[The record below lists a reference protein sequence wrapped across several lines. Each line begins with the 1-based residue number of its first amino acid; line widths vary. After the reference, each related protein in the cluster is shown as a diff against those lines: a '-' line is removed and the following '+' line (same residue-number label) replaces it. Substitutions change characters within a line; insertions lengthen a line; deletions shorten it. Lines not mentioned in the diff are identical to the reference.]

1 MKEILSV
8 LRLRLTF
15 FLMTIFAISA
25 SSSAQWIR
33 KTDGLKTRSEVTSV
47 VYNSKLYTFLGFS
60 NSELQTE
67 PTSEVYDPVANSW
80 KLLASI
86 PSNASMT
93 HQGVV
98 LIDNTVW
105 HIGGRV
111 GKNPG
116 PLTSNIWIYNITA
129 NSWYK
134 GPQLKDPTTGNS
146 IAWAGGGAVL
156 LGRTL
161 HIIGGFIRNACD
173 NDQSAYHLTLD
184 VDTWLADTAKP
195 AKWMNNLAPLPV
207 KRNHFSTVTLGGKI
221 YVLGGQFGHDC
232 GGGLDKQYAHVYNP
246 PADTWTQ
253 LPLLPAP
260 RSHAEGG
267 AFALDG
273 KIFIV
278 AGQGTNGSST
288 NKVTIFDPAANN
300 GAGSW
305 KDDLSLALPKSY
317 EGVSAKVIKNAFIYS
332 HGGEGSSQN
341 TRKSTYSR
349 TIIRNP
355 VYKLGFSSGCLD
367 LTANTGTSVKGKT
380 LLFTIDSSKNY
391 TTSSNATWLTVS
403 KNATGTATQNSV
415 DIEVTANTAGL
426 APGNYSGIITATGL
440 GSGPVYSNATYC
452 VNLSV
457 KSTLSL
463 QTLEAEK
470 AVLYGVKIASDKSGF
485 TGTGHADYI
494 NTSGDYIQWNVD
506 KSLTGPT
513 QLTFRYANGG
523 TTDRPLKLEVNGVVI
538 SSNLPFA
545 PTGAWTNWA
554 SESITANL
562 NAGTNKVRLIAIG
575 YSGSNV
581 DHLAYVSDGTVQ
593 AQRPAIEQ
601 SVILEPSN
609 VLKAFVSPNP
619 ASGNAKLVLNTSS
632 PLFVEAEIIA
642 MSGKTYRKMKF
653 FSGGVNRFDFSVKD
667 LPNGMY
673 IIRVKQGNK
682 SGIAKFIVNRKT

>member
-1 MKEILSV
+1 M
-8 LRLRLTF
+8 
-15 FLMTIFAISA
+15 
-25 SSSAQWIR
+25 
-33 KTDGLKTRSEVTSV
+33 
-47 VYNSKLYTFLGFS
+47 
-60 NSELQTE
+60 
-67 PTSEVYDPVANSW
+67 
-80 KLLASI
+80 
-86 PSNASMT
+86 
-93 HQGVV
+93 
-98 LIDNTVW
+98 
-105 HIGGRV
+105 
-111 GKNPG
+111 
-116 PLTSNIWIYNITA
+116 
-129 NSWYK
+129 
-134 GPQLKDPTTGNS
+134 
-146 IAWAGGGAVL
+146 
-156 LGRTL
+156 
-161 HIIGGFIRNACD
+161 
-173 NDQSAYHLTLD
+173 
-184 VDTWLADTAKP
+184 
-195 AKWMNNLAPLPV
+195 
-207 KRNHFSTVTLGGKI
+207 
-221 YVLGGQFGHDC
+221 
-232 GGGLDKQYAHVYNP
+232 
-246 PADTWTQ
+246 
-253 LPLLPAP
+253 
-260 RSHAEGG
+260 
-267 AFALDG
+267 
-273 KIFIV
+273 
-278 AGQGTNGSST
+278 
-288 NKVTIFDPAANN
+288 
-300 GAGSW
+300 
-305 KDDLSLALPKSY
+305 
-317 EGVSAKVIKNAFIYS
+317 
-332 HGGEGSSQN
+332 
-341 TRKSTYSR
+341 
-349 TIIRNP
+349 
-355 VYKLGFSSGCLD
+355 
-367 LTANTGTSVKGKT
+367 
-380 LLFTIDSSKNY
+380 
-391 TTSSNATWLTVS
+391 
-403 KNATGTATQNSV
+403 